1 MLQLP
6 DDSWREWLRETG
18 FQGLLLFWGPAN
30 KLQQKLDARKTIHCR
45 RTRLQIHSDPSALE
59 RYQGKIKLFH
69 FTSICFIGP
78 QKNSPEVL
86 FPGS

>member
-30 KLQQKLDARKTIHCR
+30 KLQQKLDVSKMIHCR
-45 RTRLQIHSDPSALE
+45 RTRLQIHSDVSALE
-59 RYQGKIKLFH
+59 RYQGHIKVFH
-69 FTSICFIGP
+69 FTLIVVFGAKIP
-78 QKNSPEVL
+78 RKFY